1 MHKNHE
7 NSVNFSEIKIFLKN
21 IPPTLIICN
30 VAVMFCKYKNK
41 AKAFF
46 IVILKFGSHFCKKC
60 QIWSTKNN
68 ENIFKGYYAM

>member
-7 NSVNFSEIKIFLKN
+7 NYCDFFRDQNFLKS
-21 IPPTLIICN
+21 IPPTLMICN
-30 VAVMFCKYKNK
+30 VAVMFCKYKIK

-68 ENIFKGYYAM
+68 ENILKGYYAM